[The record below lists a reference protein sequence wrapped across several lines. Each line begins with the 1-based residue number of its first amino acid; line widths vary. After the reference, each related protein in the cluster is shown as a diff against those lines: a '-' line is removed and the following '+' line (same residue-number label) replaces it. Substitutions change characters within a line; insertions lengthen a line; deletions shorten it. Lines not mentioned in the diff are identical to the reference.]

1 MKAKIFYISSNK
13 VLDFF
18 VYCVIIFVIS
28 DMRVSDIKEVRL
40 MKYNII
46 GRKVNLRDNFK
57 ERVYKKLG
65 KFEKIYSEDAEAVV
79 TVTVEKNRQTV
90 EVTIRD
96 NGMTYR
102 AESTALEM
110 NDALDQVVDI
120 LGGQIRKNKTKLSK
134 KMRSDSFE
142 QYFAEEEVSDDEI
155 VLGNDDYTV
164 VKTKSFSVKP
174 LSVEEAIL
182 QMNLIG
188 HEFFM
193 FLNSNTNAINVVYK
207 RKGGTYGLLE
217 PKDY

>member
-1 MKAKIFYISSNK
+1 
-13 VLDFF
+13 
-18 VYCVIIFVIS
+18 
-28 DMRVSDIKEVRL
+28 

-65 KFEKIYSEDAEAVV
+65 KFDKIFSDDAEAVV

-90 EVTIRD
+90 EVMIRD
-96 NGMTYR
+96 NGMVYR

-110 NDALDQVVDI
+110 NDALDSVVDI

-134 KMRSDSFE
+134 KMKPDSFA
-142 QYFAEEEVSDDEI
+142 QYFAEEEDSGEDMLEEE
-155 VLGNDDYTV
+155 DYVV
-164 VKTKSFSVKP
+164 VKTKTFSVKP

-182 QMNLIG
+182 QMNMIG

-193 FLNSNTNAINVVYK
+193 FRNAGSNEINVVYK
-207 RKGGTYGLLE
+207 RKNGTYGLLE
-217 PKDY
+217 PEM

>member
-1 MKAKIFYISSNK
+1 
-13 VLDFF
+13 
-18 VYCVIIFVIS
+18 
-28 DMRVSDIKEVRL
+28 MR
-40 MKYNII
+40 YNII

-65 KFEKIYSEDAEAVV
+65 KFEKIFSDDAEAVV

-96 NGMTYR
+96 NGILYR

-110 NDALDQVVDI
+110 NDALDAVVDI

-134 KMRSDSFE
+134 KMKPDSIE
-142 QYFAEEEVSDDEI
+142 QFFADEGTDDGEELEDE
-155 VLGNDDYTV
+155 DYVV
-164 VKTKSFSVKP
+164 VKTKTFSVKP

-182 QMNLIG
+182 QMNMIG

-193 FLNSNTNAINVVYK
+193 FRNANSNEINVVYK
-207 RKGGTYGLLE
+207 RKNGTYGLLE
-217 PKDY
+217 PEV